1 MAWTEPGASDL
12 KTRFPAFASVTD
24 AAIQPALAEALDQ
37 VDATWPDAART
48 TGALLY
54 AAHVL
59 TLDGQGGGVE
69 AEIAKAG
76 ALGFTSFRS
85 GSLSLDRGSAASGGG
100 GSSDPLEQTSYG
112 RRFLEMVRARF
123 PGVLVV

>member
-1 MAWTEPGASDL
+1 MAWTEPTAADL
-12 KTRFPAFASVTD
+12 RARFPAFAGVAD
-24 AAIQPALAEALDQ
+24 AAIALALAEALAQ
-37 VDATWPDAART
+37 VDDTWPDAIRT
-48 TGALLY
+48 SGALLY

-85 GSLSLDRGSAASGGG
+85 GSLSLDRGAAAGGG
-100 GSSDPLEQTSYG
+100 SGSSDPLEQTSYG
-112 RRFLEMVRARF
+112 RRFLELVRARF

>member
-1 MAWTEPGASDL
+1 MAWTEPTVADVRA
-12 KTRFPAFASVTD
+12 RFPAFASVPD
-24 AAIQPALAEALDQ
+24 AAIQPALAEALVQ

-48 TGALLY
+48 SGALLY
-54 AAHVL
+54 AAHIL

-85 GSLSLDRGSAASGGG
+85 GSLSLDRGTAAGGGG

-112 RRFLEMVRARF
+112 RRFSEMVRARF

>member
-1 MAWTEPGASDL
+1 MAWTEPTATSVRE
-12 KTRFPAFASVTD
+12 RFPAFANVSD
-24 AAIQPALAEALDQ
+24 AAIQPALAEALGQ

-48 TGALLY
+48 SGALLY
-54 AAHVL
+54 TAHIL

-85 GSLSLDRGSAASGGG
+85 GSLSLDRGSAAGGGG

-123 PGVLVV
+123 PGVMVV